1 MRCILLV
8 IIYFIKLFKKK
19 FKNIDKMSQ
28 AKNVRAKA
36 QITFCNADLFKFSK
50 QKLYSFKKTKQRSID
65 CNNQNSYPLSDEK
78 VNSSSDNEKDKII
91 HQLHLRISEL
101 ESRIK
106 KLESQQHNTISQ
118 TDKPKRHFQ
127 IVMTEPN
134 QKRQYLSAS
143 NSSKKILTNNKKTE
157 LSLIAKSHIGLMQN
171 LKAISRTRFRNLSL
185 SNLKAKKSVPSNE
198 EVNTMKRNNSVGQYN
213 DYLQTIK
220 NTYKRDTY
228 LKTDN
233 TWDISSTSSVTNTT
247 SNNTYSITNSN
258 KPHNIKT
265 IPKIPKR
272 NDNAIFIT
280 CNNSMSSV
288 KSNNSPLKDISYYKA
303 QFDLIKNRTQNVIQK
318 IIESKL

>member
-1 MRCILLV
+1 
-8 IIYFIKLFKKK
+8 
-19 FKNIDKMSQ
+19 MSQ
-28 AKNVRAKA
+28 AKNVKSKA

-50 QKLYSFKKTKQRSID
+50 QKLYSFNKTKQKSID
-65 CNNQNSYPLSDEK
+65 SNTQNSLPLSDEK
-78 VNSSSDNEKDKII
+78 ANSDNEKDKII

-106 KLESQQHNTISQ
+106 KLESQQHNTINQ
-118 TDKPKRHFQ
+118 TEKPKRHFQ
-127 IVMTEPN
+127 IVMTEPT

-185 SNLKAKKSVPSNE
+185 SNLKAKKSLPSNASE
-198 EVNTMKRNNSVGQYN
+198 LSKEVNTMKRNNSVGQYN

-220 NTYKRDTY
+220 NSYKRDTY

-280 CNNSMSSV
+280 CNNSMTSV
-288 KSNNSPLKDISYYKA
+288 KSNNSPLKDIKYYKA

>member
-1 MRCILLV
+1 
-8 IIYFIKLFKKK
+8 
-19 FKNIDKMSQ
+19 MSQ
-28 AKNVRAKA
+28 AKNVKSKA

-50 QKLYSFKKTKQRSID
+50 QKLYSFKKTKQKSID
-65 CNNQNSYPLSDEK
+65 SNTQNSLPLSDEK
-78 VNSSSDNEKDKII
+78 ANSDNEKDKII

-106 KLESQQHNTISQ
+106 KLESQQHNTINQ
-118 TDKPKRHFQ
+118 TEKPKRHFQ
-127 IVMTEPN
+127 IVMTEPT

-157 LSLIAKSHIGLMQN
+157 HSIIAKSHIGLMQN

-185 SNLKAKKSVPSNE
+185 SNLKAKKSLPSNASE
-198 EVNTMKRNNSVGQYN
+198 LSKEVNTMKRNNSVGQYN

-220 NTYKRDTY
+220 NSYKRDTY

-280 CNNSMSSV
+280 CNNSMTSV
-288 KSNNSPLKDISYYKA
+288 KSNNSPLKDIKYYKA

-318 IIESKL
+318 II

>member
-1 MRCILLV
+1 
-8 IIYFIKLFKKK
+8 
-19 FKNIDKMSQ
+19 MSQ
-28 AKNVRAKA
+28 AKNVKSKA

-50 QKLYSFKKTKQRSID
+50 QKLYSFKKTKQKSID
-65 CNNQNSYPLSDEK
+65 SNTQNSLPLSDEK
-78 VNSSSDNEKDKII
+78 ANSDNEKDKII

-106 KLESQQHNTISQ
+106 KLESQQHNTINQ
-118 TDKPKRHFQ
+118 TEKPKRHFQ
-127 IVMTEPN
+127 IVMTEPT

-143 NSSKKILTNNKKTE
+143 NSSKKILTNDKKTE

-185 SNLKAKKSVPSNE
+185 SNLKAKKSLPSNASE
-198 EVNTMKRNNSVGQYN
+198 LSKEVNTMKRNNSVGQYN

-220 NTYKRDTY
+220 NSYKRDTY

-280 CNNSMSSV
+280 CNNSMTSV
-288 KSNNSPLKDISYYKA
+288 KSNNSPLKDIKYYKA

-318 IIESKL
+318 IIENKL

>member
-1 MRCILLV
+1 
-8 IIYFIKLFKKK
+8 
-19 FKNIDKMSQ
+19 MSQ
-28 AKNVRAKA
+28 AKNVKSKA

-50 QKLYSFKKTKQRSID
+50 QKLYSFKKTKQKSID
-65 CNNQNSYPLSDEK
+65 SNTQNSLPLSDEK
-78 VNSSSDNEKDKII
+78 ANSDNEKDKII

-106 KLESQQHNTISQ
+106 KLESQQHNTINQ
-118 TDKPKRHFQ
+118 TEKPKRHFQ
-127 IVMTEPN
+127 IVMTEPT

-157 LSLIAKSHIGLMQN
+157 LSLIATSHIGLMQN

-185 SNLKAKKSVPSNE
+185 SNLKAKKSLPSNASE
-198 EVNTMKRNNSVGQYN
+198 LSKEVNTMKRNNSVGQYN

-220 NTYKRDTY
+220 NSYKRDTY

-280 CNNSMSSV
+280 CNNSMTSV
-288 KSNNSPLKDISYYKA
+288 KSNNSPLKDIKYYKA

>member
-1 MRCILLV
+1 
-8 IIYFIKLFKKK
+8 
-19 FKNIDKMSQ
+19 MSQ
-28 AKNVRAKA
+28 AKNVKSKA

-50 QKLYSFKKTKQRSID
+50 QKLYSFKKTKQKSID
-65 CNNQNSYPLSDEK
+65 SNTQNSLPLSDEK
-78 VNSSSDNEKDKII
+78 ANSDNEKDKII

-106 KLESQQHNTISQ
+106 KLESQQHNTINQ
-118 TDKPKRHFQ
+118 TEKPKRHFQ
-127 IVMTEPN
+127 IVMTEPT

-185 SNLKAKKSVPSNE
+185 SNLKAKKSLPSNASE
-198 EVNTMKRNNSVGQYN
+198 LSKEVNTMKRNNSVGQYN

-220 NTYKRDTY
+220 NSYKRDTY

-280 CNNSMSSV
+280 CNNSMTSV
-288 KSNNSPLKDISYYKA
+288 KSNNSPLKDIKYYKA

>member
-1 MRCILLV
+1 
-8 IIYFIKLFKKK
+8 
-19 FKNIDKMSQ
+19 MSQ
-28 AKNVRAKA
+28 AKNVKSKA

-50 QKLYSFKKTKQRSID
+50 QKLYSFKKTKQKSID
-65 CNNQNSYPLSDEK
+65 SNTQNSLPLSDEK
-78 VNSSSDNEKDKII
+78 ANSDNEKDKII

-106 KLESQQHNTISQ
+106 KLESQQHNTINQ
-118 TDKPKRHFQ
+118 TEKPKRHFQ
-127 IVMTEPN
+127 IVMTEPT

-143 NSSKKILTNNKKTE
+143 NSSKKMLTDNKKTE

-185 SNLKAKKSVPSNE
+185 SNLKAKKSLPSNASE
-198 EVNTMKRNNSVGQYN
+198 LSKEVNTMKRNNSVGQYN

-220 NTYKRDTY
+220 NSYKRDTY

-280 CNNSMSSV
+280 CNNSMTSV
-288 KSNNSPLKDISYYKA
+288 KSNNSPLKDIKYYKA

>member
-1 MRCILLV
+1 
-8 IIYFIKLFKKK
+8 
-19 FKNIDKMSQ
+19 MSQ
-28 AKNVRAKA
+28 AKNVKSKA

-50 QKLYSFKKTKQRSID
+50 QKLYSFKKTKQKSID
-65 CNNQNSYPLSDEK
+65 SNTQNSLPLSDEK
-78 VNSSSDNEKDKII
+78 ANSDNEKDKII

-106 KLESQQHNTISQ
+106 KLESQQHNTVNQ
-118 TDKPKRHFQ
+118 TEKPKRHFQ
-127 IVMTEPN
+127 IVMTEPT

-185 SNLKAKKSVPSNE
+185 SNLKAKKSLPSNASE
-198 EVNTMKRNNSVGQYN
+198 LSKEVNTMKRNNSVGQYN

-220 NTYKRDTY
+220 NSYKRDTY

-280 CNNSMSSV
+280 CNNSMTSV
-288 KSNNSPLKDISYYKA
+288 KSNNSPLKDIKYYKA

>member
-1 MRCILLV
+1 
-8 IIYFIKLFKKK
+8 
-19 FKNIDKMSQ
+19 MSQ
-28 AKNVRAKA
+28 AKNVKSKA

-50 QKLYSFKKTKQRSID
+50 QKLYSFKKTKQKSID
-65 CNNQNSYPLSDEK
+65 SNTQNSLPLSDEK
-78 VNSSSDNEKDKII
+78 ANSDNEKDKII

-106 KLESQQHNTISQ
+106 KLESQQHNTINQ
-118 TDKPKRHFQ
+118 TEKPKRHFQ
-127 IVMTEPN
+127 IVMTEPT

-185 SNLKAKKSVPSNE
+185 SNLKAKKSLPSNASE
-198 EVNTMKRNNSVGQYN
+198 LSKEVNTMKRNNSVGQYN

-220 NTYKRDTY
+220 NSYKRDTY

-280 CNNSMSSV
+280 CNNSMTSV
-288 KSNNSPLKDISYYKA
+288 KSNNSPLKDIKYYKA
-303 QFDLIKNRTQNVIQK
+303 QFYLIKNRTQNVIQK

>member
-1 MRCILLV
+1 
-8 IIYFIKLFKKK
+8 
-19 FKNIDKMSQ
+19 MSQ
-28 AKNVRAKA
+28 AKDVKSKA

-50 QKLYSFKKTKQRSID
+50 QKLYSFKKTKQKSID
-65 CNNQNSYPLSDEK
+65 SNTQNSLPLSDEK
-78 VNSSSDNEKDKII
+78 ANSDNEKDKII

-106 KLESQQHNTISQ
+106 KLESQQHNTINQ
-118 TDKPKRHFQ
+118 TEKPKRHFQ
-127 IVMTEPN
+127 IVMTEPT

-185 SNLKAKKSVPSNE
+185 SNLKAKKSLPSNASE
-198 EVNTMKRNNSVGQYN
+198 LSKEVNTMKRNNSVGQYN

-220 NTYKRDTY
+220 NSYKRDTY

-280 CNNSMSSV
+280 CNNSMTSV
-288 KSNNSPLKDISYYKA
+288 KSNNSPLKDIKYYKA

>member
-1 MRCILLV
+1 
-8 IIYFIKLFKKK
+8 
-19 FKNIDKMSQ
+19 MSQ
-28 AKNVRAKA
+28 AKNVKSKA

-50 QKLYSFKKTKQRSID
+50 QKLYSFKKTKQKSVD
-65 CNNQNSYPLSDEK
+65 SNTQNSLPLSDEK
-78 VNSSSDNEKDKII
+78 ANSDNEKDKII

-106 KLESQQHNTISQ
+106 KLESQQHNTINQ
-118 TDKPKRHFQ
+118 TEKPKRHFQ
-127 IVMTEPN
+127 IVMTEPT

-185 SNLKAKKSVPSNE
+185 SNLKAKKSLPSNASE
-198 EVNTMKRNNSVGQYN
+198 LSKEVNTMKRNNSVGQYN

-220 NTYKRDTY
+220 NSYKRDTY

-280 CNNSMSSV
+280 CNNSMTSV
-288 KSNNSPLKDISYYKA
+288 KSNNSPLKDIKYYKA

>member
-1 MRCILLV
+1 
-8 IIYFIKLFKKK
+8 
-19 FKNIDKMSQ
+19 MSQ
-28 AKNVRAKA
+28 AKNVKSKA
-36 QITFCNADLFKFSK
+36 QITFCNADLFKFTK
-50 QKLYSFKKTKQRSID
+50 QKLYSFKKTKQKSID
-65 CNNQNSYPLSDEK
+65 SNTQNSLPLSDEK
-78 VNSSSDNEKDKII
+78 ANSDNEKDKII

-106 KLESQQHNTISQ
+106 KLESQQHNTINQ
-118 TDKPKRHFQ
+118 TEKPKRHFQ
-127 IVMTEPN
+127 IVMTEPT

-143 NSSKKILTNNKKTE
+143 NSSKKILTNIKKTE

-185 SNLKAKKSVPSNE
+185 SNLKAKKSLPSNASE
-198 EVNTMKRNNSVGQYN
+198 LSKEVNTMKRNNSVGQYN

-220 NTYKRDTY
+220 NSYKRDTY

-280 CNNSMSSV
+280 CNNSMTSV
-288 KSNNSPLKDISYYKA
+288 KSNNSPLKDIKYYKA

>member
-1 MRCILLV
+1 
-8 IIYFIKLFKKK
+8 
-19 FKNIDKMSQ
+19 MSQ
-28 AKNVRAKA
+28 AKNVKSKA
-36 QITFCNADLFKFSK
+36 QRTFCNADLFKFSK
-50 QKLYSFKKTKQRSID
+50 QKLYSFKKTKQKSID
-65 CNNQNSYPLSDEK
+65 SNTQNSLPLSDEK
-78 VNSSSDNEKDKII
+78 ANSDNEKDKII

-106 KLESQQHNTISQ
+106 KLESQQHNTINQ
-118 TDKPKRHFQ
+118 TEKPKRHFQ
-127 IVMTEPN
+127 IVMTEPT

-143 NSSKKILTNNKKTE
+143 NSSKKILTNDKKTE

-185 SNLKAKKSVPSNE
+185 SNLKAKKSLPSNASE
-198 EVNTMKRNNSVGQYN
+198 LSKEVNTMKRNNSVGQYN

-220 NTYKRDTY
+220 NSYKRDTY

-280 CNNSMSSV
+280 CNNSMTSV
-288 KSNNSPLKDISYYKA
+288 KSNNSPLKDIKYYKA

>member
-1 MRCILLV
+1 
-8 IIYFIKLFKKK
+8 
-19 FKNIDKMSQ
+19 MSQ
-28 AKNVRAKA
+28 AKNVKSKA

-50 QKLYSFKKTKQRSID
+50 QKLYSFKKTKQKSID
-65 CNNQNSYPLSDEK
+65 SNTQNSLPLSDEK
-78 VNSSSDNEKDKII
+78 ANSDNEKDKII

-106 KLESQQHNTISQ
+106 KLESQQHNTINQ
-118 TDKPKRHFQ
+118 TEKPKRHFQ
-127 IVMTEPN
+127 IVMTEPT

-185 SNLKAKKSVPSNE
+185 SNLKAKKSLPSNASE
-198 EVNTMKRNNSVGQYN
+198 LSKEVNTMKRNNSVGQYN

-220 NTYKRDTY
+220 NSYKRDTY

-258 KPHNIKT
+258 KPHTIKT

-280 CNNSMSSV
+280 CNNSMTSV
-288 KSNNSPLKDISYYKA
+288 KSNNSPLKDIKYYKA

>member
-1 MRCILLV
+1 
-8 IIYFIKLFKKK
+8 
-19 FKNIDKMSQ
+19 MSQ
-28 AKNVRAKA
+28 AKNVKSKA

-50 QKLYSFKKTKQRSID
+50 QKLYSFKKTKQKSID
-65 CNNQNSYPLSDEK
+65 SNTQNSLPLSDEK
-78 VNSSSDNEKDKII
+78 ANSDNEKDKII

-106 KLESQQHNTISQ
+106 KLESQQHNTINQ
-118 TDKPKRHFQ
+118 TEKPKRHFQ
-127 IVMTEPN
+127 IVMTEPT

-185 SNLKAKKSVPSNE
+185 SNLKAKKSLPSNASE
-198 EVNTMKRNNSVGQYN
+198 LSKEVNTMKRNNSVGQYN

-220 NTYKRDTY
+220 NSYKRDTY

-233 TWDISSTSSVTNTT
+233 TWDISSNSSVTNTT

-280 CNNSMSSV
+280 CNNSMTSV
-288 KSNNSPLKDISYYKA
+288 KSNNSPLKDIKYYKA

>member
-1 MRCILLV
+1 
-8 IIYFIKLFKKK
+8 
-19 FKNIDKMSQ
+19 MSQ
-28 AKNVRAKA
+28 AKNVKSKA

-50 QKLYSFKKTKQRSID
+50 QKLYSFKKTKQKSID
-65 CNNQNSYPLSDEK
+65 SNTQNSLPLSDEK
-78 VNSSSDNEKDKII
+78 ANSDNEKDKII

-106 KLESQQHNTISQ
+106 KLESQQHNTINQ
-118 TDKPKRHFQ
+118 TEKPKRHFQ
-127 IVMTEPN
+127 IVMTEPT

-143 NSSKKILTNNKKTE
+143 NSSKKILTNIKKTE

-185 SNLKAKKSVPSNE
+185 SNLKAKKSLPSNASE
-198 EVNTMKRNNSVGQYN
+198 LSKEVNTMKRNNSVGQYN

-220 NTYKRDTY
+220 NSYKRDTY

-258 KPHNIKT
+258 KPHNIRAIRKM
-265 IPKIPKR
+265 PNR

-280 CNNSMSSV
+280 CNNSMTSV
-288 KSNNSPLKDISYYKA
+288 KSNNSPLKDIKYYKA

>member
-1 MRCILLV
+1 
-8 IIYFIKLFKKK
+8 
-19 FKNIDKMSQ
+19 MSQ
-28 AKNVRAKA
+28 AKNVKSKA

-50 QKLYSFKKTKQRSID
+50 QKLYSFKKTKQKSID
-65 CNNQNSYPLSDEK
+65 NNTQNSLPLSDEK
-78 VNSSSDNEKDKII
+78 ANSDNEKDKII

-106 KLESQQHNTISQ
+106 KLESQQHNTINQ
-118 TDKPKRHFQ
+118 TEKPKRHFQ
-127 IVMTEPN
+127 IVMTEPT

-185 SNLKAKKSVPSNE
+185 SNLKAKKSLPSNASE
-198 EVNTMKRNNSVGQYN
+198 LSKEVNTMKRNNSVGQYN

-220 NTYKRDTY
+220 NSYKRDTY

-233 TWDISSTSSVTNTT
+233 TWDISSNSSVTNTT

-280 CNNSMSSV
+280 CNNSMTSV
-288 KSNNSPLKDISYYKA
+288 KSNNSPLKDIKYYKA

>member
-1 MRCILLV
+1 
-8 IIYFIKLFKKK
+8 
-19 FKNIDKMSQ
+19 MSQ
-28 AKNVRAKA
+28 AKNVKSKA

-50 QKLYSFKKTKQRSID
+50 QKLYSFNKTKQKSID
-65 CNNQNSYPLSDEK
+65 SNTQNSLPLSDEK
-78 VNSSSDNEKDKII
+78 ANSDNEKDKII

-106 KLESQQHNTISQ
+106 KLESQQHNTINQ
-118 TDKPKRHFQ
+118 TEKPKRHFQ
-127 IVMTEPN
+127 IVMTEPT

-143 NSSKKILTNNKKTE
+143 NSSKKILTNDKKTE

-185 SNLKAKKSVPSNE
+185 SNLKAKKSLPSNASE
-198 EVNTMKRNNSVGQYN
+198 LSKEVNTMKRNNSVGQYN

-220 NTYKRDTY
+220 NSYKRDTY

-280 CNNSMSSV
+280 CNNSMTSV
-288 KSNNSPLKDISYYKA
+288 KSNNSPLKDIKYYKA

>member
-1 MRCILLV
+1 
-8 IIYFIKLFKKK
+8 
-19 FKNIDKMSQ
+19 MSQ
-28 AKNVRAKA
+28 AKNVKPKA

-50 QKLYSFKKTKQRSID
+50 QKLYSFKKTKQKSID
-65 CNNQNSYPLSDEK
+65 SNTQNSLPLSDEK
-78 VNSSSDNEKDKII
+78 ANSDNEKDKII

-106 KLESQQHNTISQ
+106 KLESQQHNTINQ
-118 TDKPKRHFQ
+118 TEKPKRHFQ
-127 IVMTEPN
+127 IVMTEPT

-143 NSSKKILTNNKKTE
+143 NSSKKILTNIKKTE

-185 SNLKAKKSVPSNE
+185 SNLKAKKSLPSNASE
-198 EVNTMKRNNSVGQYN
+198 LSKEVNTMKRNNSVGQYN

-220 NTYKRDTY
+220 NSYKRDTY

-280 CNNSMSSV
+280 CNNSMTSV
-288 KSNNSPLKDISYYKA
+288 KSNNSPLKDIKYYKA

>member
-1 MRCILLV
+1 
-8 IIYFIKLFKKK
+8 
-19 FKNIDKMSQ
+19 MSQ
-28 AKNVRAKA
+28 TKNVKPKS
-36 QITFCNADLFKFSK
+36 QITFCNAELFKFSK
-50 QKLYSFKKTKQRSID
+50 QKLYSFKKTKQKSTD
-65 CNNQNSYPLSDEK
+65 CNTQIGLSLSDEK
-78 VNSSSDNEKDKII
+78 SENESDNEKDKII

-106 KLESQQHNTISQ
+106 KLESQQNINQ
-118 TDKPKRHFQ
+118 TEKPKRHFQ
-127 IVMTEPN
+127 IVMTEPTP
-134 QKRQYLSAS
+134 KKQYLSAS
-143 NSSKKILTNNKKTE
+143 NSSKKIFNTNTKKTE

-185 SNLKAKKSVPSNE
+185 GNLKAKKSLPSNGSE
-198 EVNTMKRNNSVGQYN
+198 INKEVTMKRNNSVGQYN

-220 NTYKRDTY
+220 NTYKRNTY

-272 NDNAIFIT
+272 NENAIFIT
-280 CNNSMSSV
+280 CNNSISSM
-288 KSNNSPLKDISYYKA
+288 KSNNTPLTDVSYYKA

-318 IIESKL
+318 ILESKL

>member
-1 MRCILLV
+1 
-8 IIYFIKLFKKK
+8 
-19 FKNIDKMSQ
+19 MSQ
-28 AKNVRAKA
+28 AKNVKSKA

-50 QKLYSFKKTKQRSID
+50 QKLYSFNKTKQKSID
-65 CNNQNSYPLSDEK
+65 SNTQNSLPLSDEK
-78 VNSSSDNEKDKII
+78 ANSDNEKDKII

-106 KLESQQHNTISQ
+106 KLESQQHNTINQ
-118 TDKPKRHFQ
+118 TEKPKRHFQ
-127 IVMTEPN
+127 IVMTEPT

-185 SNLKAKKSVPSNE
+185 SNLKAKKSLPSNASE
-198 EVNTMKRNNSVGQYN
+198 LSKEVNTMKRNNSVGQYN

-220 NTYKRDTY
+220 YSYKRDTY

-280 CNNSMSSV
+280 CNNSMTSV
-288 KSNNSPLKDISYYKA
+288 KSNNSPLKDIKYYKA

>member
-1 MRCILLV
+1 
-8 IIYFIKLFKKK
+8 
-19 FKNIDKMSQ
+19 MSQ
-28 AKNVRAKA
+28 AKNVKSKA

-50 QKLYSFKKTKQRSID
+50 QKLYSFKKTKQKSID
-65 CNNQNSYPLSDEK
+65 SNTQNSLPLSDEK
-78 VNSSSDNEKDKII
+78 ANSDNEKDKII

-106 KLESQQHNTISQ
+106 KLESQQHNTINQ
-118 TDKPKRHFQ
+118 TEKPKRHFQ
-127 IVMTEPN
+127 IVMTEPT

-143 NSSKKILTNNKKTE
+143 NSSKKILTNIKKTE

-185 SNLKAKKSVPSNE
+185 SNLKAKKSLPSNASE
-198 EVNTMKRNNSVGQYN
+198 LSKEVNTMKRNNSVGQYN

-220 NTYKRDTY
+220 NSYKRDTY

-280 CNNSMSSV
+280 CNNSMTSV
-288 KSNNSPLKDISYYKA
+288 KSNNSPLKDIKYYKA

>member
-1 MRCILLV
+1 
-8 IIYFIKLFKKK
+8 
-19 FKNIDKMSQ
+19 MSQ
-28 AKNVRAKA
+28 AKNVKSKA

-50 QKLYSFKKTKQRSID
+50 QKLYSFKKTKQKSID
-65 CNNQNSYPLSDEK
+65 SNTQNSLPLSDEK
-78 VNSSSDNEKDKII
+78 ANSDNEKDKII

-106 KLESQQHNTISQ
+106 KLESQQHNTINQ
-118 TDKPKRHFQ
+118 TEKPKRHFQ
-127 IVMTEPN
+127 IVMTEPT

-185 SNLKAKKSVPSNE
+185 SNLKAKKSLPSNASE
-198 EVNTMKRNNSVGQYN
+198 LSKEVNTMKRNNSVGQYN

-220 NTYKRDTY
+220 NSYKRDTY

-288 KSNNSPLKDISYYKA
+288 KSNNSPLKDIKYYKA

>member
-1 MRCILLV
+1 
-8 IIYFIKLFKKK
+8 
-19 FKNIDKMSQ
+19 MSQ
-28 AKNVRAKA
+28 AKNVKSKA

-50 QKLYSFKKTKQRSID
+50 QKSID
-65 CNNQNSYPLSDEK
+65 SNTQNSLPLSDEK
-78 VNSSSDNEKDKII
+78 ANSDNEKDKII

-106 KLESQQHNTISQ
+106 KLESQQHNTINQ
-118 TDKPKRHFQ
+118 TEKPKRHFQ
-127 IVMTEPN
+127 IVMTEPT

-185 SNLKAKKSVPSNE
+185 SNLKAKKSLPSNASE
-198 EVNTMKRNNSVGQYN
+198 LSKEVNTMKRNNSVGQYN

-220 NTYKRDTY
+220 NSYKRDTY

-258 KPHNIKT
+258 KPHTIKT

-280 CNNSMSSV
+280 CNNSMTSV
-288 KSNNSPLKDISYYKA
+288 KSNNSPLKDIKYYKA

>member
-1 MRCILLV
+1 
-8 IIYFIKLFKKK
+8 
-19 FKNIDKMSQ
+19 MSQ
-28 AKNVRAKA
+28 AKNVKSKA

-50 QKLYSFKKTKQRSID
+50 QKLYSFKKTKQKSID
-65 CNNQNSYPLSDEK
+65 SNTQNSLPLPDEK
-78 VNSSSDNEKDKII
+78 ANSDNEKDKII

-106 KLESQQHNTISQ
+106 KLESQQHNTINQ
-118 TDKPKRHFQ
+118 TEKPKRHFQ
-127 IVMTEPN
+127 IVMTEPT

-185 SNLKAKKSVPSNE
+185 SNLKAKKSLPSNASE
-198 EVNTMKRNNSVGQYN
+198 LSKEVNTMKRNNSVGQYN

-220 NTYKRDTY
+220 NSYKRDTY

-280 CNNSMSSV
+280 CNNSMTSV
-288 KSNNSPLKDISYYKA
+288 KSNNSPLKDIKYYKA
-303 QFDLIKNRTQNVIQK
+303 QFYLIKNRTQNVIQK

>member
-1 MRCILLV
+1 
-8 IIYFIKLFKKK
+8 
-19 FKNIDKMSQ
+19 MSQ
-28 AKNVRAKA
+28 AKNVKSKA

-50 QKLYSFKKTKQRSID
+50 QKLYSFKKTKQKSID
-65 CNNQNSYPLSDEK
+65 SNTQNNLPLSDEK
-78 VNSSSDNEKDKII
+78 ANSDNEKDKII

-106 KLESQQHNTISQ
+106 KLESQQHNTINQ
-118 TDKPKRHFQ
+118 TEKPKRHFQ
-127 IVMTEPN
+127 IVMTEPT

-185 SNLKAKKSVPSNE
+185 SNLKAKKSLPSNASE
-198 EVNTMKRNNSVGQYN
+198 LSKEVNTMKRNNSVGQYN

-220 NTYKRDTY
+220 NSYKRDTY

-288 KSNNSPLKDISYYKA
+288 KSNNSPLKDIKYYKA

>member
-1 MRCILLV
+1 MGHRIELGE
-8 IIYFIKLFKKK
+8 IE
-19 FKNIDKMSQ
+19 Q
-28 AKNVRAKA
+28 AA
-36 QITFCNADLFKFSK
+36 
-50 QKLYSFKKTKQRSID
+50 QKLDGVTSACSI
-65 CNNQNSYPLSDEK
+65 Y
-78 VNSSSDNEKDKII
+78 EKDKII

-106 KLESQQHNTISQ
+106 KLESQQHNTINQ
-118 TDKPKRHFQ
+118 TEKPKRHFQ
-127 IVMTEPN
+127 IVMTEPT

-143 NSSKKILTNNKKTE
+143 NSSKKILTNDKKTE

-185 SNLKAKKSVPSNE
+185 SNLKAKKSLPSNASE
-198 EVNTMKRNNSVGQYN
+198 LSKEVNTMKRNNSVGQYN

-220 NTYKRDTY
+220 NSYKRDTY

-280 CNNSMSSV
+280 CNNSMTSV
-288 KSNNSPLKDISYYKA
+288 KSNNSPLKDIKYYKA

>member
-1 MRCILLV
+1 
-8 IIYFIKLFKKK
+8 
-19 FKNIDKMSQ
+19 MSQ
-28 AKNVRAKA
+28 AKNVKSKA

-50 QKLYSFKKTKQRSID
+50 QKLYSFKKTKQKSID
-65 CNNQNSYPLSDEK
+65 SNTQNSLPLSDEK
-78 VNSSSDNEKDKII
+78 ANSDNEKDKII

-106 KLESQQHNTISQ
+106 KLESQQHNTINQ
-118 TDKPKRHFQ
+118 TEKPKRHFQ
-127 IVMTEPN
+127 IVMTEPT

-143 NSSKKILTNNKKTE
+143 NSSKKILTNKIKTE

-185 SNLKAKKSVPSNE
+185 SNLKAKKSLPSNASE
-198 EVNTMKRNNSVGQYN
+198 LSKEVNTMKRNNSVGQYN

-220 NTYKRDTY
+220 NSYKRDTY

-280 CNNSMSSV
+280 CNNSMTSV
-288 KSNNSPLKDISYYKA
+288 KSNNSPLKDIKYYKA

>member
-1 MRCILLV
+1 
-8 IIYFIKLFKKK
+8 
-19 FKNIDKMSQ
+19 MSQ
-28 AKNVRAKA
+28 AKNVKSKA

-50 QKLYSFKKTKQRSID
+50 QKLYSFKKTKQKSID
-65 CNNQNSYPLSDEK
+65 SNTQNSLPLSDEK
-78 VNSSSDNEKDKII
+78 ANSDNEKDKII

-106 KLESQQHNTISQ
+106 KLESQQHNTINQ
-118 TDKPKRHFQ
+118 TEKPKRHFQ
-127 IVMTEPN
+127 IVMTEPT

-143 NSSKKILTNNKKTE
+143 NSSKKILTNDKKTE

-185 SNLKAKKSVPSNE
+185 SNLKAKKSLPSNASE
-198 EVNTMKRNNSVGQYN
+198 LSKEVNTMKRNNSVGQYN

-220 NTYKRDTY
+220 NSYKRDTY

-280 CNNSMSSV
+280 CNNSMTSV
-288 KSNNSPLKDISYYKA
+288 KSNNSPLKDIKYYKA